1 MDALVPEPPPVRGD
15 HRHTWLGLLVFAV
28 LFTSSVWVAILVAPR

>member
-15 HRHTWLGLLVFAV
+15 HRSTWLMLLVVAA
-28 LFTSSVWVAILVAPR
+28 LFLSSVIAAILVAPR